1 MVNET
6 APISENSYIE
16 DTAETPVED
25 AAIEEVD
32 SVEETE
38 DTEVADVLDE
48 IEYATKEEL
57 EKIRPML
64 GRYTKTLDQLQAK
77 TADFVSRDEASAL
90 REELS
95 QIRDL
100 LELGLQETASEDV
113 LAKVRSARSDIDKRN
128 DRETLRQELLD
139 ELGQGS
145 ASGATQANTSN
156 EEITAASRTVI
167 AYAKGKGLAA
177 EDIPASVWDI
187 KQGQTLEEAIAA
199 AESAIDDV
207 MAEAARGARRN
218 KKKSADTPNNESPAP
233 AASGTSYKGLTLEK
247 LSKMSRDEISSLPK
261 EVVDKVLASPS

>member
-6 APISENSYIE
+6 APISEHSYIE
-16 DTAETPVED
+16 DTAEAPVED
-25 AAIEEVD
+25 VAVEEVD

-38 DTEVADVLDE
+38 DTEEADVLDE
-48 IEYATKEEL
+48 VEYATKDEL
-57 EKIRPML
+57 DKLRPML
-64 GRYTKTLDQLQAK
+64 GRYTKTLDQLEAK
-77 TADFVSRDEASAL
+77 TADFVSKSEASAL

-113 LAKVRSARSDIDKRN
+113 LAQVRSARSDIDRRN
-128 DRETLRQELLD
+128 ERETLRQELLE

-145 ASGATQANTSN
+145 TSGATQANTST

-167 AYAKGKGLAA
+167 AYARGKGMAP

-187 KQGQTLEEAIAA
+187 KQGQTLEQAIAA
-199 AESAIDDV
+199 AESAIDEV
-207 MAEAARGARRN
+207 VAETARGSRRN
-218 KKKSADTPNNESPAP
+218 KKKSADTSNGGSAAP

-247 LSKMSRDEISSLPK
+247 LSKMSRDEIADLPK
-261 EVVDKVLASPS
+261 EVIDKVLAQPS